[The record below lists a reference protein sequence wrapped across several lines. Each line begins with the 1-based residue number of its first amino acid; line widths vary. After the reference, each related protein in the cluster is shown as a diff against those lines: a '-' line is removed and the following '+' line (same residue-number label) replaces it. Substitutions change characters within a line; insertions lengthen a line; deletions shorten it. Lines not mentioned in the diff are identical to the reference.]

1 MTVITTEEFQANRE
15 MDKIV
20 SSMGELPSSPAVVNQ
35 VMSMTSD
42 FNADVQTL
50 SRALSA
56 DQSITAK
63 VLKLSNSSFYGR
75 ASSVSTL
82 DEAIM
87 ILGFFSLRSLVVAT
101 ATHDMFDSSN
111 PNSPEN
117 KLWEH
122 SLATAMCA
130 RSLAKRIKHPHSEEA
145 FIAGLMHDLGKLIF
159 LQKMPGEYQ
168 SVTESI
174 SGFEESCLQSE
185 RDHFGFDHAQL
196 GRVLMT
202 KWSFPARLVD
212 AVQHH
217 HQPQMGG
224 STPTEVSLDC
234 IVHLADAM
242 TRNMGV
248 AFGEEPIADLGAL
261 PSAQKL
267 GLDTETL
274 ERMSAELKES
284 FANEKS
290 NFSG

>member
-1 MTVITTEEFQANRE
+1 MATITTEEFQANRE
-15 MDKIV
+15 MDQIV

-42 FNADVQTL
+42 FNADVQSL
-50 SRALSA
+50 SKALSA
-56 DQSITAK
+56 DQSIAAK

-101 ATHDMFDSSN
+101 ATHAMFDSK
-111 PNSPEN
+111 NSESAES

-130 RSLAKRIKHPHSEEA
+130 RSLAKRIKHPYSEEA

-168 SVTESI
+168 ATLNPA
-174 SGFEESCLQSE
+174 SGFGEASLRHE
-185 RDHFGFDHAQL
+185 REQFGFDHAQL

-202 KWSFPARLVD
+202 KWSFPARLTD
-212 AVQHH
+212 AVQYH
-217 HQPQMGG
+217 HQPRLN
-224 STPTEVSLDC
+224 SSSPSEATLDC
-234 IVHLADAM
+234 IIHLADSM

-248 AFGEEPIADLGAL
+248 AFNEAPVEDLGAL
-261 PSAQKL
+261 ESARCL
-267 GLDTETL
+267 GLDAVALDEMCL
-274 ERMSAELKES
+274 ELKDS

-290 NFSG
+290 NFNA